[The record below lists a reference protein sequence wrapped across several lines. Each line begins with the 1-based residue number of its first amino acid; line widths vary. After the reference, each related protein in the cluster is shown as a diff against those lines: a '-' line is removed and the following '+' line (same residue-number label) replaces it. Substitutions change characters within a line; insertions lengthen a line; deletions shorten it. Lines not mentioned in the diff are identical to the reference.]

1 MQSGETLQSLTIEPV
16 LSSLALTVIIFPA
29 AGLPPTRPSL
39 AKLPDSLVRP
49 QFDAP
54 LLPTGLRFGSDPNLS
69 QPGPGLLDPLASH
82 RKMMELR
89 PPGFPPTSGGQWRFI
104 VRKRPQFYLN
114 FLTASPSLYEMAAL
128 TSSLDTNMITT
139 KVKEIL
145 LQHNV
150 GQKVGTF
157 FVLCQHVDV
166 CCSLF

>member
-1 MQSGETLQSLTIEPV
+1 MAKHFKVYQLSLTV
-16 LSSLALTVIIFPA
+16 IFPA

-39 AKLPDSLVRP
+39 GKLPDSLVPRP
-49 QFDAP
+49 PFDAGP
-54 LLPTGLRFGSDPNLS
+54 LLPSGLRFGSDPNLS

-89 PPGFPPTSGGQWRFI
+89 PPGFPPTSGGQWTFI
-104 VRKRPQFYLN
+104 TLGSSQMYLT

-128 TSSLDTNMITT
+128 TSSLDTNLITT

-157 FVLCQHVDV
+157 QVLCQHD